1 MEKKIFYT
9 LQQQKGV
16 KGVRKECGYE
26 LEIAN
31 HAKNAGAVPVLCTS
45 KKIENNSDAVLSRA
59 SEVDKIVFIGKDEL
73 MEQND
78 FNNQIEQLM
87 LI

>member
-1 MEKKIFYT
+1 M
-9 LQQQKGV
+9 
-16 KGVRKECGYE
+16 
-26 LEIAN
+26 
-31 HAKNAGAVPVLCTS
+31 LCTS

>member
-1 MEKKIFYT
+1 MPVCPADWKSLREAPAWSLSAHT
-9 LQQQKGV
+9 V
-16 KGVRKECGYE
+16 
-26 LEIAN
+26 
-31 HAKNAGAVPVLCTS
+31 HAKNAGAIPVLCTS
-45 KKIENNSDAVLSRA
+45 KKIENNGDAVLSRA